1 MSRKESTCSRRFIS
15 NMIRDYDDGVA
26 ERSTAEQGTKP
37 KQQSRFSMCVYD
49 PRDPPTSHRTIST
62 CPFLLVLVHERHNS
76 NLIYSDLGACMLV
89 DTLESCLGALM
100 VPFIMRNRVS
110 RSTELQSGERGARSE
125 AVFNAQ
131 KRQSMKSSPHLPRT
145 HIGTS

>member
-1 MSRKESTCSRRFIS
+1 MSWKESTCSRRFIS

-26 ERSTAEQGTKP
+26 ERSTAEQGTKT

-110 RSTELQSGERGARSE
+110 RSTELQSGE
-125 AVFNAQ
+125 
-131 KRQSMKSSPHLPRT
+131 
-145 HIGTS
+145 